1 MSPSHRPTFRSV
13 FLKNYDGGIGSGI
26 LSPAPSGGSGGGG
39 GSTTVTPITPMT
51 PMTTPRTPLQIL
63 LGRPNGAIGQ
73 SYRRS
78 SISRYQQHR
87 GGGGGSASSEL
98 REVDGDERYME
109 KQLLALQLFANF
121 LNTAE
126 TTLDDIAERENSGH
140 QVVGP
145 GIVRVCHDLADEIEG
160 VAIELNREHARA
172 ARHLERV
179 MSDHELGLI
188 EEGEVNGC
196 EENGGSGGCTE
207 EGDGDNTRDA
217 TNNAALA
224 LAMLKN
230 RDRIGVVAIAE
241 NRQTVSPPI
250 LIPLF

>member
-1 MSPSHRPTFRSV
+1 MR
-13 FLKNYDGGIGSGI
+13 
-26 LSPAPSGGSGGGG
+26 
-39 GSTTVTPITPMT
+39 
-51 PMTTPRTPLQIL
+51 
-63 LGRPNGAIGQ
+63 
-73 SYRRS
+73 
-78 SISRYQQHR
+78 
-87 GGGGGSASSEL
+87 
-98 REVDGDERYME
+98 
-109 KQLLALQLFANF
+109 
-121 LNTAE
+121 
-126 TTLDDIAERENSGH
+126 
-140 QVVGP
+140 
-145 GIVRVCHDLADEIEG
+145 
-160 VAIELNREHARA
+160 
-172 ARHLERV
+172 
-179 MSDHELGLI
+179 DHELGLI